1 MKYILE
7 RIQISR
13 SEIVEQLISE
23 IKAIQQNEPTVNT
36 DNLRAEIDK
45 LTRKKHKA
53 IDLMLEEL
61 ITKDDLREQTE
72 FYDNEIAKLTEEIA
86 LGQDVNSAH
95 KKQLDGIKNYIVQ
108 VNATVGMDTSSTK
121 IYGELLKKVIVHNE
135 GVTDFYLNCVPF
147 GFRMTYHLHRY
158 NRGHQL
164 DVLVDNCE
172 VIY

>member
-13 SEIVEQLISE
+13 SEIVEQLLSE

-36 DNLRAEIDK
+36 EHLRAEIDK

-72 FYDNEIAKLTEEIA
+72 FYDSEIAKLTEEIA
-86 LGQDVNSAH
+86 LGQDVNFAH
-95 KKQLDGIKNYIVQ
+95 KKQLDGIKNYIAQ
-108 VNATVGMDTSSTK
+108 VNATVGMDTDSTK

-135 GVTDFYLNCVPF
+135 GTTDFYLNCVPF

-164 DVLVDNCE
+164 DVFVDNCE